1 MAGIDFKLFF
11 ERGIEIDYF
20 GEFFTTSGLVL
31 NDKVKWITFHGS
43 YDFAYLLRVLSNQYI
58 PDDEAP
64 FNDLLSLYFPC
75 FYDVRHMI
83 RNATWL
89 KGSLSRIS
97 NDLDI
102 RRIGN
107 THQAGSDSLVTSK
120 VFFKLVQHFNEHID
134 LMTDKNKLFGF
145 VYKMYNDDFEFNNYN
160 NSYYMPLQNGIN
172 KAKPLTNMPPYY
184 GSSFNAFNNN
194 NGGVNPMMFN
204 NYNNSMGVH
213 GSVTNP
219 MNNFNPMYPQ
229 PGYDSYNFYNN
240 YYGQQAANNGSFK
253 PQPGSKDNKFQQN

>member
-31 NDKVKWITFHGS
+31 SDKVKWITFHGS
-43 YDFAYLLRVLSNQYI
+43 YDFAYLLRVLSNQYL
-58 PDDEAP
+58 PDDEAT
-64 FNDLLSLYFPC
+64 FNDLLGIYFPC

-107 THQAGSDSLVTSK
+107 SHQAGSDSLVTSK
-120 VFFKLVQHFNEHID
+120 VFFKLVNNFNEHID
-134 LMTDKNKLFGF
+134 LVADQNKLFGF
-145 VYKMYNDDFEFNNYN
+145 VYKMFDDYEFNSYSN
-160 NSYYMPLQNGIN
+160 NYYMQQNGIN
-172 KAKPLTNMPPYY
+172 KTKSSMNNIVYPY
-184 GSSFNAFNNN
+184 GNSFNGFNGNT
-194 NGGVNPMMFN
+194 NGMNPMMFN
-204 NYNNSMGVH
+204 SFSNTMGGVA
-213 GSVTNP
+213 NP
-219 MNNFNPMYPQ
+219 MNNFNPMYAQ
-229 PGYDSYNFYNN
+229 PGYDSYNFYNG
-240 YYGQQAANNGSFK
+240 YYGQQAGTGTYK
-253 PQPGSKDNKFQQN
+253 QTQQMMKDNNKFL

>member
-11 ERGIEIDYF
+11 ERGIELDYF
-20 GEFFTTSGLVL
+20 GEFFMTSGLVL
-31 NDKVKWITFHGS
+31 NEKVKWVTFHGS
-43 YDFAYLLRVLSNQYI
+43 YDFAYLLRVLSNQFL

-64 FNDLLSLYFPC
+64 FNDLLGLYFPC

-120 VFFKLVQHFNEHID
+120 VFFKLVQHFNEHVD
-134 LMTDKNKLFGF
+134 LVGDKNKLFGF
-145 VYKMYNDDFEFNNYN
+145 VYKMYDDYDSFNNYGG
-160 NSYYMPLQNGIN
+160 YQYMGMQNGLN
-172 KAKPLTNMPPYY
+172 KKPLNNMVFY
-184 GSSFNAFNNN
+184 GNSFNGFNNAN
-194 NGGVNPMMFN
+194 NGMNPMMYG
-204 NYNNSMGVH
+204 NYNPNVPGM
-213 GSVTNP
+213 
-219 MNNFNPMYPQ
+219 NPMYPQ
-229 PGYDSYNFYNN
+229 PGYDYNN
-240 YYGQQAANNGSFK
+240 YFNGYYGQQPTSGNNNGSFNK
-253 PQPGSKDNKFQQN
+253 QQVGKDGKFIPS